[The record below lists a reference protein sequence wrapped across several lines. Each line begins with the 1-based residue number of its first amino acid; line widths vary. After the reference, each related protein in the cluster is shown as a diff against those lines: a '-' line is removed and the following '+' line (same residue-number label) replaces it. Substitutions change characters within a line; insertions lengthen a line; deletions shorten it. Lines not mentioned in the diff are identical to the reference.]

1 MWRPTHVCMFG
12 RRAKADLK
20 AATDP
25 FVKGVLDG
33 RQLALKVC
41 RSPEAHQNTL
51 QPERPPQTLPSYK
64 AHCQSV
70 RCRQVPQ

>member
-1 MWRPTHVCMFG
+1 MHE

-33 RQLALKVC
+33 RQLALKVQTALIDFC
-41 RSPEAHQNTL
+41 TEVTPAGLPLPCSSPVNARLQYKTL
-51 QPERPPQTLPSYK
+51 STRPQYKSQP
-64 AHCQSV
+64 
-70 RCRQVPQ
+70 